1 MANLFSGS
9 ALDALN
15 EQDYINKLYGNNSET
30 EKKLIEDN
38 YTDNTNLLNSE
49 QTRVQQ
55 QTQENVDRTQV
66 ESQTAQEKYSGP
78 NLTLGAGQQETLARE
93 NAVQGNVVS
102 LQQRESE
109 LDAEIE
115 RQRQLLKS
123 QYETAIKQA
132 QAENDME
139 KAQQLYNAAKAE
151 EEKMMQLRQQA
162 MEYLVGKDEAS
173 VYGMVM
179 GGLPKAEFKGE
190 TWEQV
195 LENEDTLNDIYNKQL
210 EAKSLGI
217 QSDYEQSISDLLAKQ
232 DKQQANTD
240 KNLTQTYVDAL
251 QKMKNYAEVQSA
263 YGQGSGTA
271 GAARIAQDIGLQKAL
286 TALRLGQMDS
296 DAGFGADRFEMGKDY
311 GKKMYSAV
319 SDTNRQRAEALLEAA
334 NREEEMLF
342 DEQLALG
349 LQLASEGDYTM
360 IGMLYG
366 MSPAEIKKLK
376 GSGGSGGSSSGG
388 SSSNTTRDQQI
399 AKEVEAATV
408 IDSLGRPAENSAY
421 WNSQK
426 TSAYYK

>member
-78 NLTLGAGQQETLARE
+78 KLTLGAGQQETLARE

-210 EAKSLGI
+210 EAKNLGI
-217 QSDYEQSISDLLAKQ
+217 QSDY
-232 DKQQANTD
+232 
-240 KNLTQTYVDAL
+240 
-251 QKMKNYAEVQSA
+251 
-263 YGQGSGTA
+263 
-271 GAARIAQDIGLQKAL
+271 
-286 TALRLGQMDS
+286 
-296 DAGFGADRFEMGKDY
+296 
-311 GKKMYSAV
+311 
-319 SDTNRQRAEALLEAA
+319 RA
-334 NREEEMLF
+334 
-342 DEQLALG
+342 
-349 LQLASEGDYTM
+349 
-360 IGMLYG
+360 
-366 MSPAEIKKLK
+366 
-376 GSGGSGGSSSGG
+376 
-388 SSSNTTRDQQI
+388 
-399 AKEVEAATV
+399 
-408 IDSLGRPAENSAY
+408 
-421 WNSQK
+421 
-426 TSAYYK
+426 